1 MSLFGNKDSNFRERC
16 VFMYIRKSVLYALTA
31 VLGAAFLSVLCILYC
46 FTQTEVPTAVYAAG
60 WFGCLGA
67 MLAAAGKIGRS

>member
-1 MSLFGNKDSNFRERC
+1 M
-16 VFMYIRKSVLYALTA
+16 
-31 VLGAAFLSVLCILYC
+31 GAAFLSVLCILYC